1 MLLPRRSEFY
11 WIAVVVTLAVHSL
24 LLFVVIEGRL
34 PDVPNRQHL
43 IAILPPEPDQV
54 RAYPMPYSA
63 PRPFIGKGISKAP
76 LPPANPLPVKE
87 RPITLRV
94 EPLTSPDTIV
104 PHARYGKLVPD
115 LGDGRLWVRPLP
127 LPPKELAKRLDK
139 SNAELV
145 DSAVTQII
153 QAFLDS
159 VGAAP
164 GAEHAE
170 LPDWTKEVDGL
181 KFGLDSK
188 NIYIAGLKIP
198 AAVLALLPI
207 PAASNQQNAFKR
219 DGIIYDDLRHAA
231 QQAQTMDDF
240 KEAIRKLREQRQRE
254 LEFDRAQ
261 RENPDSLAVQEEPK
275 Q

>member
-1 MLLPRRSEFY
+1 MLLPRRSEFS

-127 LPPKELAKRLDK
+127 LPPKE
-139 SNAELV
+139 
-145 DSAVTQII
+145 
-153 QAFLDS
+153 
-159 VGAAP
+159 
-164 GAEHAE
+164 
-170 LPDWTKEVDGL
+170 
-181 KFGLDSK
+181 
-188 NIYIAGLKIP
+188 
-198 AAVLALLPI
+198 
-207 PAASNQQNAFKR
+207 
-219 DGIIYDDLRHAA
+219 
-231 QQAQTMDDF
+231 
-240 KEAIRKLREQRQRE
+240 
-254 LEFDRAQ
+254 
-261 RENPDSLAVQEEPK
+261 
-275 Q
+275 

>member
-1 MLLPRRSEFY
+1 MQLPRRSRFS
-11 WIAVVVTLAVHSL
+11 WIAVVVSVAVHSL

-34 PDVPNRQHL
+34 PEIPARQHL
-43 IAILPPEPDQV
+43 IVLQPPEPDQV

-87 RPITLRV
+87 PPTTPPV
-94 EPLTSPDTIV
+94 ETPTSPDTVV
-104 PHARYGKLVPD
+104 PHARYGRLIPD

-127 LPPKELAKRLDK
+127 LPPQELAKRLDK
-139 SNAELV
+139 TNAELV

-159 VGAAP
+159 VGNAA
-164 GAEHAE
+164 GAENAE
-170 LPDWTKEVDGL
+170 LPNWTKEVDGL

-207 PAASNQQNAFKR
+207 PAATNQQKAFKR
-219 DGIIYDDLRHAA
+219 DGIIYDDLRRAA
-231 QQAQTMDDF
+231 QRAQTMDDF

-254 LEFDRAQ
+254 LEFERAQ
-261 RENPDSLAVQEEPK
+261 RESPDSLAVEEEPK

>member
-1 MLLPRRSEFY
+1 
-11 WIAVVVTLAVHSL
+11 
-24 LLFVVIEGRL
+24 
-34 PDVPNRQHL
+34 
-43 IAILPPEPDQV
+43 V
-54 RAYPMPYSA
+54 RT
-63 PRPFIGKGISKAP
+63 G
-76 LPPANPLPVKE
+76 
-87 RPITLRV
+87 
-94 EPLTSPDTIV
+94 
-104 PHARYGKLVPD
+104 
-115 LGDGRLWVRPLP
+115 
-127 LPPKELAKRLDK
+127 
-139 SNAELV
+139 
-145 DSAVTQII
+145 
-153 QAFLDS
+153 
-159 VGAAP
+159 
-164 GAEHAE
+164 AE

-254 LEFDRAQ
+254 LEFERAQ
-261 RENPDSLAVQEEPK
+261 RENPDSLAVEEEPK

>member
-1 MLLPRRSEFY
+1 MLLPRRSEFS
-11 WIAVVVTLAVHSL
+11 WIAVFVTLAVHSL

-34 PDVPNRQHL
+34 PDVPKRQHL

-63 PRPFIGKGISKAP
+63 PRPFIGKGVSKAP

-87 RPITLRV
+87 PAIPLRV
-94 EPLTSPDTIV
+94 ETLTSPDTVV
-104 PHARYGKLVPD
+104 PHVKYGKLFPD

-164 GAEHAE
+164 GADGAE

-198 AAVLALLPI
+198 AAT
-207 PAASNQQNAFKR
+207 NQQNAFKR

-254 LEFDRAQ
+254 LEFERAQ
-261 RENPDSLAVQEEPK
+261 RENPDSMAVQEEPK

>member
-1 MLLPRRSEFY
+1 MLLPRRSKFS
-11 WIAVVVTLAVHSL
+11 WTAVVVALAVHSL

-34 PDVPNRQHL
+34 PEYPERQHL
-43 IAILPPEPDQV
+43 IALPPELDQI

-63 PRPFIGKGISKAP
+63 PRPFIGKGVSKAP
-76 LPPANPLPVKE
+76 LPPANPLPAKE
-87 RPITLRV
+87 PPVPLRV
-94 EPLTSPDTIV
+94 VESPTSPDTVV
-104 PHARYGKLVPD
+104 PRARYGKLIPD

-127 LPPKELAKRLDK
+127 LPPRELAKRLYK

-164 GAEHAE
+164 GAESAE

-254 LEFDRAQ
+254 LEFERAQ
-261 RENPDSLAVQEEPK
+261 REDPDSLAVEEEPK